1 MFNHIIGDEMIRD
14 IPINERPRERVL
26 NSGVE
31 SLSNSELLSIILRCG
46 TKDKSVKDLSLELI
60 SLVGDISNF
69 KDLTLNKLLSIKG
82 IGYVKAIEL
91 ISVIEF
97 SKRMYISSEK
107 NLIKINS
114 CLDVFKYYKDLFL
127 DKKQELFYCLYLNN
141 KNYVIERKL
150 LFMGTINK
158 SVVHPREIFKYA
170 YLSSAS
176 GIICIHNH
184 PSGDVNP
191 SLEDKRL
198 TKALVDIGTVQN
210 IPVLDH
216 VIIGSNNY
224 FSFMENGLL

>member
-1 MFNHIIGDEMIRD
+1 MIRD

-46 TKDKSVKDLSLELI
+46 TKEKCVKDLSLEII
-60 SLVGDISNF
+60 SMVGDISNF
-69 KDLTLNKLLSIKG
+69 KNLTLNKLLSIKG

-91 ISVIEF
+91 ISVVELC
-97 SKRMYISSEK
+97 KRIYRGNDKSY
-107 NLIKINS
+107 IKIS
-114 CLDVFKYYKDLFL
+114 GSLDVFTNYRELFL

-158 SVVHPREIFKYA
+158 SVVHPREIFKNA
-170 YLSSAS
+170 YLASAS

-184 PSGDVNP
+184 PSGDVSP
-191 SLEDKRL
+191 SIEDKRL

-210 IPVLDH
+210 IPILDH
-216 VIIGSNNY
+216 VIIGEDNY
-224 FSFMENGLL
+224 FSFMENGLI